1 MKNKTLLGTFLA
13 LFGGMLL
20 GIIFKPRN
28 YDYKPTAMGYFGIA
42 FVVIVGN
49 VIAFSA
55 YMSGANLVGPVKGVL
70 LGFSEPVTAA
80 ILTIV
85 CFHNKFTG
93 FDMVGMA
100 LIFLMQVF
108 LNVKPKSVPDSPQ

>member
-55 YMSGANLVGPVKGVL
+55 YMMRSKSGRP
-70 LGFSEPVTAA
+70 SQRRTAR
-80 ILTIV
+80 
-85 CFHNKFTG
+85 
-93 FDMVGMA
+93 
-100 LIFLMQVF
+100 FL
-108 LNVKPKSVPDSPQ
+108 